1 MISTKFLKLVN
12 KKQVSFVRKT
22 YYYQTKLVLLSL
34 FVSVCSCNL
43 SRSQKITKQNYDI
56 IKSGFIEPTDDN
68 TIWCYWYWIND
79 DISKVGITKDLEA
92 MKEAGIGG
100 ALIGNIN
107 PAHKDGKVPML
118 SEVWWSHMVHA
129 VEEGKR
135 IGVDIGV
142 FNCPG
147 WSQSGGPWVDY
158 TKAMRYLAY
167 SETKVSGGK
176 LLNIALPQPK
186 KEFQDTHTFAF
197 KSSAI
202 EENSTQFIPTKIS
215 ANWEDVNVAI
225 LNDGN
230 KEDNTSFEPKKGE
243 VLEISFQLSE
253 PITARSITIIP
264 SRAFKCNMTLMAV
277 VDGEEKIVKEFH
289 FDRFRITPNV
299 ASIETGDFATV
310 LPETK
315 ARKFI
320 LKCTN
325 FRDKRGGYGFAE
337 INISEAPVLDKFI
350 EKQLGKMN
358 STPGIQWDSYI
369 YGQQEALKD
378 KSLCVNPDELI
389 DISNKLDKN
398 GMLSWDAPVGE
409 WVIMRMGMTPTGTKN
424 APAAPQ
430 GVGYEIDKMNSE
442 LVQYHFDKFV
452 GELLKRIPEESKSAF
467 KYVVADSYEQ
477 GSQNWTDGY
486 EVKFKEK
493 YGYDPV
499 PFLPV
504 LSGRIVGSVEQSE
517 RFLWDLRRS
526 IADDVAY
533 EYVGGLRK
541 ASNKHNLKTWLENY
555 GHWGFPGEF
564 MMYGGQ
570 SDLISGEFWNEGTL
584 GNIECKASSSTAHTY
599 GKPVTS
605 AEAFTSSRRAYLRHP
620 AMLKKRGDW
629 ALTEGINH
637 FVLHLYIQQPD
648 DNRKPGMNA
657 WFGTEFNRHNT
668 WFIQADSY
676 FDYLRRCQHLL
687 QQGKYVADVCYYIG
701 EDAPVMTG
709 VRNPEIPKG
718 YSYDYINAEVILN
731 RLSVK
736 DGRFVLPDGMSYK
749 VMVLPPF
756 KTMCPELLAKI
767 EQLVQQG
774 GTILGPKPEKSPSL
788 ENYPMADTQV
798 KELVDKMWH
807 GDYANGRMNVNYG
820 EGKIWDGYEL
830 SEVFSDMNLAK
841 DVDVSEDAP
850 VLWIH
855 RKTEDMDIYFISNQ
869 SDDTLKVS
877 PVFRVNKKMK
887 PQLWDAVSGEIRALP
902 DYEVTDTGIKVPLKM
917 QAAQSWFVVFTNDDI
932 KADVKPTYSKN
943 FPEYKKLKTIDTP
956 YEVDFENKDIAAKR
970 PVIFNELID
979 WRNSDD
985 EQIQYYSGT
994 AIYKTNFKMD
1004 ELPENK
1010 GIYLNLG
1017 EVSVMA
1023 KVKLN
1028 GKYVGG
1034 VWMAPYRLNISEELK
1049 KGKNELE
1056 IEVVNLWRNQL
1067 IKDKER
1073 PEEEKYTWIVI
1084 DKITSESKTQPSGL
1098 LGPVIIETTK

>member
-1 MISTKFLKLVN
+1 MNIKRKISYYLPVFLMLFLWSACE
-12 KKQVSFVRKT
+12 KKNQISSENF
-22 YYYQTKLVLLSL
+22 Q
-34 FVSVCSCNL
+34 
-43 SRSQKITKQNYDI
+43 QITSDFTTPND
-56 IKSGFIEPTDDN
+56 SN

-79 DISKVGITKDLEA
+79 DISKEGITKDLEA
-92 MKEAGIGG
+92 MKKAGIGG

-118 SEVWWSHMVHA
+118 SEDWWSHMVHA
-129 VEEGKR
+129 VVEGKR

-158 TKAMRYLAY
+158 TKAMRYLTY

-176 LLNIALPQPK
+176 PLSIKLPQPA

-197 KSSAI
+197 KSSDI
-202 EENSTQFIPTKIS
+202 EEKSAKFIPTKVS
-215 ANWEDVNVAI
+215 ANWSDVDVTI

-230 KEDNTSFEPKKGE
+230 KEDDTSFEPKKGE
-243 VLEISFQLSE
+243 ALEINFQLSE

-264 SRAFKCNMTLMAV
+264 SRAFKCNITLTAMV
-277 VDGEEKIVKEFH
+277 NGEEKIVKEFH

-299 ASIETGDFATV
+299 ASIKTGDFATI
-310 LPETK
+310 LPDTK
-315 ARKFI
+315 AQQFK

-325 FRDKRGGYGFAE
+325 FRTKKKGFGFAE
-337 INISEAPVLDKFI
+337 INISEAPVLDKYI

-358 STPGIQWDSYI
+358 STPGIKWDSYI
-369 YGQQEALKD
+369 FGKQEEFKD
-378 KSLCVNPDELI
+378 KSLLVNPDGVI
-389 DISNKLDKN
+389 DLSKKRDEN
-398 GMLSWDAPVGE
+398 GVLNWDAPAGN
-409 WVIMRMGMTPTGTKN
+409 WTIMRMGMTPTGTKN

-430 GVGYEIDKMNSE
+430 GIGYEIDKMNSE
-442 LVQYHFDKFV
+442 LAQYHFDNFIE
-452 GELLKRIPEESKSAF
+452 ELLKRVPEESKSAF

-493 YGYDPV
+493 YGYDPE

-504 LSGRIVGSVEQSE
+504 LSGRIVGSVELSE

-541 ASNKHNLKTWLENY
+541 ASNKHNLKVWLENY

-584 GNIECKASSSTAHTY
+584 GNIECKASSSTSHTY
-599 GKPVTS
+599 GKPITS

-629 ALTEGINH
+629 SLTEGINH

-648 DNRKPGMNA
+648 DKRKPGMNA

-668 WFIQADSY
+668 WFSQADTY

-709 VRNPEIPKG
+709 VRQPEIPKG
-718 YSYDYINAEVILN
+718 YSYDYINAEVIID
-731 RLSVK
+731 RVSVK

-756 KTMCPELLAKI
+756 STMRPELLKKI
-767 EQLVQQG
+767 EALVQQG
-774 GTILGPKPEKSPSL
+774 GTILGPKPVKSPSL
-788 ENYPMADTQV
+788 QNYPASDEEV
-798 KELVDKMWH
+798 KNIANKLWGGNYVEDKMTLP
-807 GDYANGRMNVNYG
+807 YSK
-820 EGKIWDGYEL
+820 GKVMDGYEL
-830 SEVFSDMNLAK
+830 SEVFEGLNLTK
-841 DVDVSEDAP
+841 DVDVPEDAP

-855 RKTEDMDIYFISNQ
+855 RNMPGMDIYFITNQ
-869 SDDTLKVS
+869 SDEKLDLS
-877 PVFRVNKKMK
+877 PIFRVDKKRK
-887 PQLWDAVSGEIRALP
+887 PQLWDAVSGEMRALP
-902 DYEVTDTGIKVPLKM
+902 DYEVTETGIEVPLKM
-917 QAAQSWFVVFTNDDI
+917 EAAQSWFVVFTEDATN
-932 KADVKPTYSKN
+932 ADVQPAYSTN
-943 FPEYKKLKTIDTP
+943 FPEYKKLKTIETP
-956 YEVDFENKDIAAKR
+956 FKVDFVNKDIAPEK
-970 PVIFNELID
+970 PVVFDKLID
-979 WRNSDD
+979 WRNSDN
-985 EQIQYYSGT
+985 EQIKYYSGT
-994 AIYKTNFKMD
+994 SIYKTSFNLDKR
-1004 ELPENK
+1004 PENEA
-1010 GIYLNLG
+1010 IYINLG
-1017 EVSVMA
+1017 KLSVMA

-1028 GKYVGG
+1028 GKYMGG
-1034 VWMAPYRLNISEELK
+1034 VWMAPYRLNISDAIKQGE
-1049 KGKNELE
+1049 NELE

-1067 IKDKER
+1067 IKDKQR
-1073 PEEEKYTWIVI
+1073 PKDEKYTWIVT
-1084 DKITSESKTQPSGL
+1084 DKITPESTVQSSGL
-1098 LGPVIIETTK
+1098 LGPVVIETIK

>member
-1 MISTKFLKLVN
+1 
-12 KKQVSFVRKT
+12 
-22 YYYQTKLVLLSL
+22 
-34 FVSVCSCNL
+34 
-43 SRSQKITKQNYDI
+43 
-56 IKSGFIEPTDDN
+56 
-68 TIWCYWYWIND
+68 
-79 DISKVGITKDLEA
+79 
-92 MKEAGIGG
+92 
-100 ALIGNIN
+100 
-107 PAHKDGKVPML
+107 
-118 SEVWWSHMVHA
+118 MVHA

-158 TKAMRYLAY
+158 TKAMRYLTY
-167 SETKVSGGK
+167 SETKVLGGK
-176 LLNIALPQPK
+176 QLTIKLPQPK

-197 KSSAI
+197 KSSDV
-202 EENSTQFIPTKIS
+202 EEKSTQFIPTKVN
-215 ANWEDVNVAI
+215 ANWSDVNVAV
-225 LNDGN
+225 LTDGN
-230 KEDNTSFEPKKGE
+230 KKDDTSFVPKKGE
-243 VLEISFQLSE
+243 ALEINFELSE

-264 SRAFKCNMTLMAV
+264 SRAFKCNMTLFAI
-277 VDGEEKIVKEFH
+277 VDGQEKIVKEFH

-299 ASIETGDFATV
+299 ASIETGDFATI
-310 LPETK
+310 LPDTK
-315 ARKFI
+315 AQQFK

-325 FRDKRGGYGFAE
+325 FNSREKGYGFAE
-337 INISEAPVLDKFI
+337 INISEAPVLDKYI
-350 EKQLGKMN
+350 EKQLGKMH
-358 STPGIQWDSYI
+358 STPKPNWDTYI
-369 YGQQEALKD
+369 FKTQEAFKD
-378 KSLCVNPDELI
+378 KSLFINPNQVI
-389 DISNKLDKN
+389 DISNKLGEN
-398 GMLSWDAPVGE
+398 GMLNWDAPVGN
-409 WVIMRMGMTPTGTKN
+409 WTIMRMGMTPTGTKN

-442 LVQYHFDKFV
+442 LAQFHFDNFV
-452 GELLKRIPEESKSAF
+452 GELLNRIPEESKSAF

-493 YGYDPV
+493 YGYDPI

-555 GHWGFPGEF
+555 GHWGFPSEF

-570 SDLISGEFWNEGTL
+570 SDLIAGEFWNEGTL

-599 GKPVTS
+599 GKPITS

-668 WFIQADSY
+668 WFSQADTY

-687 QQGKYVADVCYYIG
+687 QQGKYVADVCYFIG
-701 EDAPVMTG
+701 EDAPIMTG
-709 VRNPEIPKG
+709 GRVPEIPKG
-718 YSYDYINAEVILN
+718 YAYDYINAEVILN

-756 KTMCPELLAKI
+756 KTMRPELLAKI

-798 KELVDKMWH
+798 KELVDKIWH
-807 GDYANGRMNVNYG
+807 GDYANGKMNVNYG

-830 SEVFSDMNLAK
+830 SEVFADLNLAK
-841 DVDVSEDAP
+841 DIDVPEEAP

-855 RKTEDMDIYFISNQ
+855 RKTEYMDIYFISNQ
-869 SDDTLKVS
+869 SDETLQIA
-877 PVFRVNKKMK
+877 PVFRTDKSLK
-887 PQLWDAVSGEIRALP
+887 PQLWNAITGEIRQLP
-902 DYEVTDTGIKVPLKM
+902 EYDITATGISVPLTLKGS
-917 QAAQSWFVVFTNDDI
+917 QSWFVVFSKASATDEKAI
-932 KADVKPTYSKN
+932 KTSN
-943 FPEYKKLKTIDTP
+943 FPEYKPLVTLDKDFS
-956 YEVDFENKDIAAKR
+956 VDFKNKDIGPKD
-970 PVIFNELID
+970 PVIFNDLQD
-979 WRNSDD
+979 WSTSEN
-985 EQIQYYSGT
+985 EQVKYYSGNAVYT
-994 AIYKTNFKMD
+994 KTFTIEALPKDEDIY
-1004 ELPENK
+1004 
-1010 GIYLNLG
+1010 INLG
-1017 EVSVMA
+1017 KLSVMA

-1028 GKYVGG
+1028 GKAIGG
-1034 VWMAPYRLNISEELK
+1034 VWMAPYRLNISEVIT
-1049 KGKNELE
+1049 KGENTLE

-1067 IKDKER
+1067 IRDKSRDKD
-1073 PEEEKYTWIVI
+1073 EKYTWIVI
-1084 DKITSESKTQPSGL
+1084 DKITSESPLQTSGL
-1098 LGPVIIETTK
+1098 LGPVIIETIK

>member
-1 MISTKFLKLVN
+1 MKIRKNQISIVAILVSIVFFVLGCN
-12 KKQVSFVRKT
+12 KSQNFQQITSDFVT
-22 YYYQTKLVLLSL
+22 P
-34 FVSVCSCNL
+34 ND
-43 SRSQKITKQNYDI
+43 N
-56 IKSGFIEPTDDN
+56 N

-79 DISKVGITKDLEA
+79 DISKEGITKDLIA
-92 MKEAGIGG
+92 MKKAGIGG

-118 SEVWWSHMVHA
+118 SEDWWSHMVHA

-158 TKAMRYLAY
+158 TKAMRYLTY
-167 SETKVSGGK
+167 SETKVLGGK
-176 LLNIALPQPK
+176 QLSIKLPQPK

-197 KSSAI
+197 KSSDV
-202 EENSTQFIPTKIS
+202 EEKSTQFIPTKVS
-215 ANWEDVNVAI
+215 ANWSDVNTAI
-225 LNDGN
+225 LTDGN
-230 KEDNTSFEPKKGE
+230 KEDDTSFKSKKGE
-243 VLEISFQLSE
+243 TLEINFQLSE

-264 SRAFKCNMTLMAV
+264 SRAFKCKMTLSAI
-277 VDGEEKIVKEFH
+277 VDGKEKIVKEFL

-299 ASIETGDFATV
+299 ASIETGDFATI
-310 LPETK
+310 LPDTK
-315 ARKFI
+315 AQQFI

-325 FRDKRGGYGFAE
+325 FNSRKKENGFAE
-337 INISEAPVLDKFI
+337 IKISEAPVLDKYI
-350 EKQLGKMN
+350 EKQLGKMH
-358 STPGIQWDSYI
+358 STPKPTWDTYI
-369 YGQQEALKD
+369 FKKQEAFKN
-378 KSLCVNPDELI
+378 KSLFIKPDEVI
-389 DISNKLDKN
+389 DVSNKLDEN
-398 GMLSWDAPVGE
+398 GVLNWNAPAGK
-409 WVIMRMGMTPTGTKN
+409 WTIMRMGMTPTGTKN

-442 LVQYHFDKFV
+442 LAQYHFDNFV

-467 KYVVADSYEQ
+467 KYVIADSYEQ

-486 EVKFKEK
+486 EIKFKEK

-504 LSGRIVGSVEQSE
+504 LSGRIVGSVEKSE

-584 GNIECKASSSTAHTY
+584 GNIECKASSSTSHTY
-599 GKPVTS
+599 GKPITS
-605 AEAFTSSRRAYLRHP
+605 AEAFTSSRKAYLRHP

-637 FVLHLYIQQPD
+637 FVMHLYIQQPD

-668 WFIQADSY
+668 WFSQADTY

-687 QQGKYVADVCYYIG
+687 QQGKYVADVCYFIG
-701 EDAPVMTG
+701 EDAPIMTG
-709 VRNPEIPKG
+709 VRQPELPKG
-718 YSYDYINAEVILN
+718 YSYDYINAEVILD

-756 KTMCPELLAKI
+756 TTMRPELLKKI

-774 GTILGPKPEKSPSL
+774 GIILGPKPEKSPSL
-788 ENYPMADTQV
+788 QNYPASDDEVTNIAS
-798 KELVDKMWH
+798 KLWAGTYKDGKMS
-807 GDYANGRMNVNYG
+807 VQYG
-820 EGKIWDGYEL
+820 KGKVWDGFLL
-830 SEVFSDMNLAK
+830 SEVFTDINLAK
-841 DVDVSEDAP
+841 DVNVSEDAP

-855 RKTEDMDIYFISNQ
+855 RNMPGMDIYFVTNQ
-869 SDDTLKVS
+869 SDKTIDLS

-887 PQLWDAVSGEIRALP
+887 PQLWDAVTGEMRVLP
-902 DYEVTDTGIKVPLKM
+902 EYEITETGIKVPLKM
-917 QAAQSWFVVFTNDDI
+917 KAAQSWFVVFVKDDNNVG
-932 KADVKPTYSKN
+932 VKPAYATN
-943 FPEYKKLKTIDTP
+943 FPEYQKLKAIDTS
-956 YEVDFENKDIAAKR
+956 YEVDFINKDIAPKE

-979 WRNSDD
+979 WRNSND
-985 EQIQYYSGT
+985 EQIQFYSGT
-994 AIYKTNFKMD
+994 ALYKTKFNID
-1004 ELPENK
+1004 ELPKNQD
-1010 GIYLNLG
+1010 IYLNLG
-1017 EVSVMA
+1017 KVSVMA

-1034 VWMAPYRLNISEELK
+1034 VWMAPFRLNISEAIKTGENK
-1049 KGKNELE
+1049 LE

-1067 IKDKER
+1067 IKDKQR
-1073 PEEEKYTWIVI
+1073 PEDEKYTWIVV
-1084 DKITSESKTQPSGL
+1084 DKITSKSKIQPSGL
-1098 LGPVIIETTK
+1098 IGPVRIETIK